1 MDSGRLK
8 GIIMVITGA
17 SLWGLSGTAAQQL
30 FQQENVSTEWL
41 VTIRL
46 LISGSILLL
55 FSSFGS
61 KKSEV
66 FGIWKQKADAN
77 KMILFGLLGMLAVQ
91 YTYFAS
97 IKEGNAAVATLLQ
110 YLAPIF
116 ITVYL
121 IFKWNIRPTKIDFIS
136 IALSL
141 IGTFFLLTNG
151 SIDNLAVSTPAI
163 IWGILSGLSLAFY
176 SLYSKELL
184 EKWSSSVIVGWSMI
198 IGGIG
203 VTTLHFLST
212 NEFILLSGMKY
223 LQPNNLFLI
232 VFVVIFG
239 TLIAFYLYLDS
250 IRYLT
255 PKETTLF
262 GCTEPLA
269 AIISSILILHVPLQS
284 FQLLGA
290 LCVIVMVLVL
300 SQKPDEGKPKLQLVE
315 TKKQNIK

>member
-46 LISGSILLL
+46 LISGIILLF

-66 FGIWKQKADAN
+66 LGIWKQKAEAN
-77 KMILFGLLGMLAVQ
+77 KIILFGLLGMLAVQ

-97 IKEGNAAVATLLQ
+97 IQEGNAAVATLLQ

-136 IALSL
+136 IVLSL

-163 IWGILSGLSLAFY
+163 VWGILSGLSLAFY

-184 EKWSSSVIVGWSMI
+184 EKWSSSVIVGWGMI
-198 IGGIG
+198 IGGVG
-203 VTTLHFLST
+203 VTVLHFLST

-223 LQPNNLFLI
+223 FQPNNLFLI
-232 VFVVIFG
+232 TFVVIFG

-269 AIISSILILHVPLQS
+269 AIISSILILHVPFQS
-284 FQLLGA
+284 FQFLGA
-290 LCVIVMVLVL
+290 LCIIVMVLVL
-300 SQKPDEGKPKLQLVE
+300 SQKPDEGKPKLRLAI

>member
-46 LISGSILLL
+46 LISGIILLF

-66 FGIWKQKADAN
+66 LGIWKQKAEAN
-77 KMILFGLLGMLAVQ
+77 KIILFGLLGMLTVQ

-97 IKEGNAAVATLLQ
+97 ILEGNAAVATLLQ

-136 IALSL
+136 IVLSL

-163 IWGILSGLSLAFY
+163 VWGILSGLSLAFY

-184 EKWSSSVIVGWSMI
+184 EKWSSSVIVGWGMI
-198 IGGIG
+198 IGGVG
-203 VTTLHFLST
+203 VTVLHFLST

-223 LQPNNLFLI
+223 FQPNNLFLI
-232 VFVVIFG
+232 TFVVIFG

-269 AIISSILILHVPLQS
+269 AIISSILILHVPFQS
-284 FQLLGA
+284 FQFLGA
-290 LCVIVMVLVL
+290 LCIIVMVLVL
-300 SQKPDEGKPKLQLVE
+300 SQKPDEGKPKLRLAI